1 MIDSPLIRIESAAG
15 KVQVERTASGWF
27 YRNAGGMQAQVRGFR
42 DGIACR
48 VAPGGDTE
56 VVQLGCG
63 PTSSGLCNA
72 LYSPVHDRALV
83 FSADRLLIKPIVKKG
98 HLQSF
103 SITCDGPLTITALDD
118 YLTIHRSLPWY
129 RPLNRRRFQ
138 RPPAGWCS
146 WYYYYLNITEAEVVK
161 NTDWLAENL
170 KQYGCEWVQIDDGWQ
185 GRGTGFGNNRDWFEV
200 SERDFPQGM
209 RWVSNY
215 IRARG
220 LRPGIWCI
228 PFTQSDTDY
237 YHENPE
243 LFVRRADGSS
253 PGEHAEPQPIDWL
266 PEEER
271 IYDWAGRYYIDP
283 TGPEGFEY
291 LRGLITLLCKD
302 WNFDYVKIDAQGMMP
317 GFYGQY
323 RARLDDP
330 SLDGDR
336 AYRSGLQTIRSIM
349 GPNRFLLNCAEGWA
363 SCGLCDGV
371 RIGGDVV
378 LSWVG
383 MQASIDATMRWLFL
397 NTIAFYTD
405 PDVVCVREPLSFPQ
419 AQLWATL
426 LGITGQLLM
435 ASDRMYE
442 LPEERVE
449 LLRRI
454 YPVADIHPME
464 LYPLEGKPGIFDL
477 KVQHP
482 TAGEWDV
489 VALFNWHEMEPQ
501 LVQLNPG
508 RLGLPTGEWL
518 CLDAHTGEL
527 LHHGEGILSV
537 QVPPTASKV
546 ITYWPIG
553 DRPQFVGSN
562 RHLTQGA
569 DDMEAIKWEEGRKR
583 LSGVAHVVGGDPYIL
598 RVYVPAGYRPLTR
611 GVKQQGVIAEL
622 RLTRKENTKVR
633 WKIDFGV
640 TSD

>member
-1 MIDSPLIRIESAAG
+1 MNDSPLIRIESAAG

-48 VAPGGDTE
+48 VASGGDTE
-56 VVQLGCG
+56 VVQLGIG

-72 LYSPVHDRALV
+72 LYSPRHDRALV
-83 FSADRLLIKPIVKKG
+83 FSADRLLIEPILKKG
-98 HLQSF
+98 RLQF
-103 SITCDGPLTITALDD
+103 YAVTCDGPLTVTALDD
-118 YLTIHRSLPWY
+118 YLAVHRNLPWY
-129 RPLNRRRFQ
+129 RPLNRRRRFR

-146 WYYYYLNITEAEVVK
+146 WYYYYLNITEEEVMK
-161 NTDWLAENL
+161 NTDWLAEHL
-170 KQYGCEWVQIDDGWQ
+170 KPFGCEYVQIDDGWQ
-185 GRGTGFGNNRDWFEV
+185 GRGAGFGSNRDWFEV

-209 RWVSNY
+209 RWISDY

-228 PFTQSDTDY
+228 PFTQSDPDY
-237 YHENPE
+237 YRENPE

-283 TGPEGFEY
+283 TGPEGHEY
-291 LRGLITLLCKD
+291 LRGLFTLLCRE
-302 WNFDYVKIDAQGMMP
+302 WNFDYVKIDAQEMMP
-317 GFYGQY
+317 AFYQQY
-323 RARLDDP
+323 RKRLDDP

-336 AYRSGLQTIRSIM
+336 AYRCGLQTIRAVM
-349 GPNRFLLNCAEGWA
+349 GPNRFLLNCAKGWA

-371 RIGGDVV
+371 RIGGDVS

-383 MQASIDATMRWLFL
+383 MQAAIDATMRRLFL

-405 PDVVCVREPLSFPQ
+405 PDAVCVREPLAFPL

-426 LGITGQLLM
+426 MGITGQVLM
-435 ASDRMYE
+435 ASDKMYE

-464 LYPLEGKPGIFDL
+464 LYPLEGRPGIFDL

-482 TAGEWDV
+482 TAGAWDV
-489 VALFNWHEMEPQ
+489 VALFNWHETETRQ
-501 LVQLNPG
+501 VQLTPG

-518 CLDAHTGEL
+518 CLDGRTGEL
-527 LHHGEGILSV
+527 LHRGEGGH
-537 QVPPTASKV
+537 PHHA
-546 ITYWPIG
+546 
-553 DRPQFVGSN
+553 
-562 RHLTQGA
+562 GA
-569 DDMEAIKWEEGRKR
+569 
-583 LSGVAHVVGGDPYIL
+583 AH
-598 RVYVPAGYRPLTR
+598 R
-611 GVKQQGVIAEL
+611 QQGDYLLAHRRPPAVR
-622 RLTRKENTKVR
+622 RLQPPPDSGR
-633 WKIDFGV
+633 G
-640 TSD
+640 